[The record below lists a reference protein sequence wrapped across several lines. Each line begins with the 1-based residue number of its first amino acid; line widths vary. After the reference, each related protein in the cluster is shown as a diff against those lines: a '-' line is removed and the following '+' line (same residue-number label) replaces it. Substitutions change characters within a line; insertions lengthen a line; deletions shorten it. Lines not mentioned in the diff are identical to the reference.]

1 MASVSEGSRKRPA
14 AHGGIPEGKK
24 ANPGNRWSMKL
35 YDSMK
40 DPKLIVDDS
49 DKQVVVI
56 KDLYPKARHH
66 YLVIPRASRPTLKS
80 LGADDVSLLK
90 HMKDVGESL
99 VAKVQREEQDG
110 GPHQLKFRMG
120 YHAVPSMQQV
130 HMHVISQDFDSL
142 RLKNKKHWNSFTSA
156 FFLEA
161 DWVIAE
167 LEKKGCVQLDK
178 ARYEAMLKEPLK
190 CHVCGALPT
199 NIPMLKAHI
208 KQH

>member
-1 MASVSEGSRKRPA
+1 MASVSEGSRKRSA
-14 AHGGIPEGKK
+14 AHGGIPEVKK
-24 ANPGNRWSMKL
+24 ANPGGSWSMKL

-49 DKQVVVI
+49 DKRVVVI
-56 KDLYPKARHH
+56 KDLYPKAKHH
-66 YLVIPRASRPTLKS
+66 YLVIPRASKPTLKS
-80 LGADDVSLLK
+80 LVADDVGLLK

-99 VAKVQREEQDG
+99 VAKVQREEQDD
-110 GPHQLKFRMG
+110 GPDQLKFRMG

-130 HMHVISQDFDSL
+130 HMHVISQDFDSPC
-142 RLKNKKHWNSFTSA
+142 LKNKKHWNSFTST

-178 ARYEAMLKEPLK
+178 TRYEAMLKKPLK
-190 CHVCGALPT
+190 CHVCGALPA
-199 NIPMLKAHI
+199 NMPKLKAHI